1 MNDVAQSLFSGHVG
15 RVQSFWETA
24 LEAENLPAA
33 LLHSGSPI
41 YSFLD
46 DYEYAFRPNPHFLHW
61 LPLTRHPDSAL
72 LIIPGQRPRLF
83 YFQPD
88 DYWYLPPADPEDWWA
103 RHFDIEV
110 VRTPDGWRPALDA
123 QLASASVRVEHMA
136 AIGDAPALRAH
147 FSAPGLNPAGLLDR
161 LHVRRT
167 RKTPYELAC
176 IAEAARRAA
185 RAHVA
190 AEQAFRDGKSEF
202 TIHLAYL
209 AECGQSD
216 TELPYNNI
224 VALNEHAAVLHYQAR
239 DHIVPDRLH
248 SFLIDAGCTVN
259 GYASDITRTYAHA
272 SGQFAELVKA
282 MDSVQQGLTGSV
294 RAGVDYKA
302 LHLQAHRMIA
312 GVLEAF
318 GIIRVSADA
327 AVESGL
333 SSVFFPHG
341 LGHFLGLQTH
351 DVAGLIDNDGTPIPR
366 PEGHSALRLTRVLE
380 ADNVLTIEPG
390 LYFIDVLLDRWRR
403 ERDTSM
409 IDWDRVAALAPC
421 GGIRIED
428 NVVVTEGGCDN
439 LTRRAFAEL
448 T

>member
-1 MNDVAQSLFSGHVG
+1 
-15 RVQSFWETA
+15 
-24 LEAENLPAA
+24 
-33 LLHSGSPI
+33 
-41 YSFLD
+41 
-46 DYEYAFRPNPHFLHW
+46 
-61 LPLTRHPDSAL
+61 
-72 LIIPGQRPRLF
+72 LF

-88 DYWYLPPADPEDWWA
+88 DYWYLPPADPENWWA

-110 VRTPDGWRPALDA
+110 MRTPDGWRKALDA
-123 QLASASVRVEHMA
+123 RLASASIAVEHMA

-161 LHVRRT
+161 LHVSRT

-176 IAEAARRAA
+176 IREAARRAA
-185 RAHVA
+185 SAHVA
-190 AEQAFRDGKSEF
+190 AEQAFRAGKSEF
-202 TIHLAYL
+202 AIHLAYL
-209 AECGQSD
+209 ADCEQSD

-239 DHIVPDRLH
+239 ERRTPDRLH

-259 GYASDITRTYAHA
+259 AYASDITRTYAHE
-272 SGQFAELVKA
+272 SGEFAALVKG

-294 RAGVDYKA
+294 RAGLDYKA
-302 LHLQAHRMIA
+302 LHLRAHRMIA

-380 ADNVLTIEPG
+380 TDNVLTIEPG

-403 ERDTSM
+403 EQDPSM

-428 NVVVTEGGCDN
+428 NVVVTEGGCEN
-439 LTRRAFAEL
+439 LTRQAFAEL